1 MLSERIIF
9 HYDIIYNHL
18 CNYFLRENMNKEV
31 ENYLQQIGPFDN
43 DTTLLVKSEKQ
54 KTASMCYAVNGYD
67 EYL

>member
-1 MLSERIIF
+1 
-9 HYDIIYNHL
+9 
-18 CNYFLRENMNKEV
+18 MNKEV